1 MEYEIRFYYS
11 KKDKESIINKLEKI
25 DDIKKIGTFY
35 EKTTQYNSTLEGN
48 NFYSKEIDGRYRVRI
63 TKSDSV
69 SKCMLSWKRRL
80 PDTTKEL
87 INKEEEIEC
96 RINPDD
102 YENFIYLTENILKL
116 ERVESYERYRT
127 NYSND
132 LIEISIDEYPFGIAL
147 EIEAKTDKNQ
157 MNIIDKYI
165 NLLNL
170 NYENAFRL
178 SWDDKY
184 EELCKEQNKKRM
196 SDVLFNCSEMPEIK

>member
-96 RINPDD
+96 RIDPDD

-132 LIEISIDEYPFGIAL
+132 LVEISIDEYPFGIAL

-184 EELCKEQNKKRM
+184 EELCKEQNKKRI

>member
-1 MEYEIRFYYS
+1 MEYEIRFYYA
-11 KKDKESIINKLEKI
+11 KKYKEDIINKLDKI

-35 EKTTQYNSTLEGN
+35 EKTTQYNSTLDSN

-63 TKSDSV
+63 TKV
-69 SKCMLSWKRRL
+69 NNTSKCMLSWKRRL

-102 YENFIYLTENILKL
+102 YENFIYITENILKL

-132 LIEISIDEYPFGIAL
+132 YIEISIDEYPFGIAL
-147 EIEAKTDKNQ
+147 EIEAKTNENQ
-157 MNIIDKYI
+157 KEIIDKYI

-184 EELCKEQNKKRM
+184 EELCKEQNKKCM
-196 SDVLFNCSEMPEIK
+196 KDVLFSSFKMPEIK

>member
-25 DDIKKIGTFY
+25 DDIKNIGTFY